1 MKKILVVV
9 DLQNDFVT
17 GPLGNDDTRLAA
29 KNAVD
34 LVGTGWFD
42 KIVFTRDTH
51 GSDYLSTLEGRKLPV
66 EHCVKGTEGWEI
78 IPEFKLFPKVLPDVD
93 REPVQTW
100 YCGIPFPDGK
110 SPECHIVDKCTFGSL
125 VAPRNQFMNLLGA
138 IKVMTFD
145 DDAFD
150 LDDYREPF
158 EIHFCG
164 VCTSICVLSNMVLCR
179 ASYPNTRIV
188 LHRLATGDVDEE
200 SKQAAFKVLENIQCD
215 LED

>member
-1 MKKILVVV
+1 MRKILVVV

-17 GPLGNDDTRLAA
+17 GPLGNDDTRRAA
-29 KNAVD
+29 KNSVD
-34 LVGTGWFD
+34 LVSTGWFD
-42 KIVFTRDTH
+42 KIIFTRDTH

-66 EHCVKGTEGWEI
+66 EHCVKGTKGWEI
-78 IPEFKLFPKVLPDVD
+78 IDDFELHHSELPEGQKELL
-93 REPVQTW
+93 QTW
-100 YCGIPFPDGK
+100 RLGIDVENDVVPA
-110 SPECHIVDKCTFGSL
+110 CCVIDKCTFGSI
-125 VAPRNQFMNLLGA
+125 VTHRSQYANLLGA

-150 LDDYREPF
+150 LDDYSEPF

-164 VCTSICVLSNMVLCR
+164 VCTSICVLSNMCLCR

-188 LHRLATGDVDEE
+188 LHKLATGDVDEE